1 MMTNLTPAMF
11 AAPTIALA
19 STVWLYTYFWK
30 RAADKLLFQRY
41 MRWVTALA
49 FLLNFAW
56 EIIHCPLYQGGAYAL
71 AHIPVLALASL
82 ADAIMVDLLYLGF
95 ALIYQNGLWAHP
107 LTLLRAFW
115 LLAVGGTGAILFEVA
130 HLAAGNW
137 AYTDKM
143 PLVPGTGAGLS
154 PVLQFTLLPVLL
166 YSLSFYLA
174 APKVASKLV

>member
-1 MMTNLTPAMF
+1 MTNLTPAMF

-19 STVWLYTYFWK
+19 GTVWLYIYFRK
-30 RAADKLLFQRY
+30 SAADKLVFQRF

-56 EIIHCPLYQGGAYAL
+56 EILHCPLYQGGAYAL
-71 AHIPVLALASL
+71 AHIPMLALASL

-95 ALIYQNGLWAHP
+95 ALVYQNGLWAQP

-115 LLAVGGTGAILFEVA
+115 LMAVGGVGAILFEVA
-130 HLAAGNW
+130 HLSAGNW

-143 PLVPGTGAGLS
+143 LLIPGTGAGLS
-154 PVLQFTLLPVLL
+154 PVLQFTLLPVLI
-166 YSLSFYLA
+166 YSLSFHLA
-174 APKVASKLV
+174 TPKADSKLV